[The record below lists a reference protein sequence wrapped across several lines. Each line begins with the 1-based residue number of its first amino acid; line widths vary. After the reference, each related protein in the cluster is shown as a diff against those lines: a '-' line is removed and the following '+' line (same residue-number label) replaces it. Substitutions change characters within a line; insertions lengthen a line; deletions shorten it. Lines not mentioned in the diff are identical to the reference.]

1 MVDFQIKII
10 SLTMNAQACESE
22 CNKFNGHLPYTFE
35 GQGKLIIIDF
45 SVKRIAMKYSLS
57 N

>member
-1 MVDFQIKII
+1 
-10 SLTMNAQACESE
+10 MNAQACESE